1 MKVRDRASIVEAHTH
16 RIRMSRLLAA
26 LVLSAALCGQA
37 DAARSTVCTHSANS
51 REEEACYQHALDDAQ
66 LELKK
71 KYASVAA
78 LLGTKDRKEAL
89 SRSQK
94 TWNLYV
100 AQTCDGL
107 VKFATQESKLAHADV
122 LSCKVELTR
131 ERSRDLDRMLYDT
144 LHD

>member
-1 MKVRDRASIVEAHTH
+1 
-16 RIRMSRLLAA
+16 MSRPLIFA
-26 LVLSAALCGQA
+26 LVLFAILSGHAE
-37 DAARSTVCTHSANS
+37 AARSSVCTHSSDS
-51 REEEACYQHALDDAQ
+51 REEEACYQRALDDAQ

-71 KYASVAA
+71 KYASVSA

-94 TWNLYV
+94 TWGLYV
-100 AQTCDGL
+100 TQTCDGL
-107 VKFATQESKLAHADV
+107 VRFATQESKLARADV

-131 ERSRDLDRMLYDT
+131 ERTHDLDRMLYDT

>member
-1 MKVRDRASIVEAHTH
+1 
-16 RIRMSRLLAA
+16 MSRPLIATLAFSA
-26 LVLSAALCGQA
+26 LLCGSA
-37 DAARSTVCTHSANS
+37 EAARSTVCTHSSNS
-51 REEEACYQHALDDAQ
+51 REEEACYQRALDDAQ

-94 TWNLYV
+94 TWGLYV

-107 VKFATQESKLAHADV
+107 VRFATQESKLARADV
-122 LSCKVELTR
+122 LSCKMELTR
-131 ERSRDLDRMLYDT
+131 ERTHDLDRMLYDT